1 MYPGRPAKE
10 KTAMAAERKM
20 RQPSIRTVKEEEIQ
34 RDLERFR
41 QKALELGASAAE
53 VIAASQVVVQER
65 VWLKCLVPLC
75 NMAGTNPHCP
85 PSTPQ
90 PDLIRK
96 ALSQYRWAVLFKRD
110 IEHLEKYFATSA
122 AKQKEQP
129 GLAGARGFHRK
140 TAEIVGRLEAY
151 AQTEGYDLAMGFS
164 CGSCRVNLC
173 NRAPCDFIE
182 KGKCRFPLLARPS
195 MEGVGIDVFD
205 LCHKVGWDTYMIRTV
220 EPDLSVIP
228 AGVSVG
234 IVFIY

>member
-1 MYPGRPAKE
+1 
-10 KTAMAAERKM
+10 MAPKGKL
-20 RQPSIRTVKEEEIQ
+20 RQPSLRTVKEAKLQ
-34 RDLERFR
+34 RDLERFK

-53 VIAASQVVVQER
+53 IIPASQVTVQER

-75 NMAGTNPHCP
+75 HMAGTNPYCP
-85 PSTPQ
+85 PNTPQ

-110 IEHLEKYFATSA
+110 IEHLEEYVATSEA
-122 AKQKEQP
+122 QQKERA
-129 GLAGARGFHRK
+129 GLAVAKGFHKK
-140 TAEIVGRLEAY
+140 TVEIVGRLETY
-151 AQTEGYDLAMGFS
+151 AQSEGYDLAMGFS

-173 NRAPCDFIE
+173 NGAPCAFME
-182 KGKCRFPLLARPS
+182 KGECRFSMLARPS

-205 LCHKVGWDTYMIRTV
+205 LCNKAGWEVYMIRNI

-228 AGVSVG
+228 SGVSVG

>member
-1 MYPGRPAKE
+1 
-10 KTAMAAERKM
+10 MAVKKM
-20 RQPSIRTVKEEEIQ
+20 RPPSLREVKEEHLK

-53 VIAASQVVVQER
+53 VISASEVLVQER

-75 NMAGTNPHCP
+75 HMAGTNPFCP
-85 PSTPQ
+85 PNTPQ

-110 IEHLEKYFATSA
+110 IKNLEEYVATSEA
-122 AKQKEQP
+122 QQKERA
-129 GLAGARGFHRK
+129 GLAVARGFHRK
-140 TAEIVGRLEAY
+140 TVEIVGLLESY
-151 AQTEGYDLAMGFS
+151 AQSEGYDLAMGFS
-164 CGSCRVNLC
+164 SGSCRVNLC
-173 NRAPCDFIE
+173 NGAPCAFIE
-182 KGKCRFPLLARPS
+182 KGECRFSMMARPS

-205 LCHKVGWDTYMIRTV
+205 LCHKVGWQAYMIRNI

-228 AGVSVG
+228 SGVSVG

>member
-1 MYPGRPAKE
+1 
-10 KTAMAAERKM
+10 MAAKRKM
-20 RQPSIRTVKEEEIQ
+20 RKSSIRSIEEEELQ

-85 PSTPQ
+85 PNTPQ

-96 ALSQYRWAVLFKRD
+96 ALGQYRWAVLFKRD
-110 IEHLEKYFATSA
+110 IEHLEKYFTTSA
-122 AKQKEQP
+122 AKQKEHS
-129 GLAGARGFHRK
+129 GLEGARGFHRK
-140 TAEIVGRLEAY
+140 TAEIVGRLESY

-205 LCHKVGWDTYMIRTV
+205 LCQKVGWDTYMIRTV

-228 AGVSVG
+228 AGVSAG

>member
-1 MYPGRPAKE
+1 MVAK
-10 KTAMAAERKM
+10 RKM
-20 RQPSIRTVKEEEIQ
+20 RKPSLRTVKEEELQ

-53 VIAASQVVVQER
+53 VIPASQVVVQER

-75 NMAGTNPHCP
+75 HMAGTNPYCP
-85 PSTPQ
+85 PNAPQ

-110 IEHLEKYFATSA
+110 VESLGKYVATSA
-122 AKQKEQP
+122 AQQKKRS
-129 GLAGARGFHRK
+129 GLAVAKGFHGK
-140 TAEIVGRLEAY
+140 TVEIVGRLEAY
-151 AQTEGYDLAMGFS
+151 AQTEGYDLAMGFA

-173 NRAPCDFIE
+173 QGAPCAFIE
-182 KGKCRFPLLARPS
+182 KGECRFSMLARPS

-205 LCHKVGWDTYMIRTV
+205 LCHKVGWDVYMICNV

-228 AGVSVG
+228 SAVSVG

>member
-1 MYPGRPAKE
+1 
-10 KTAMAAERKM
+10 MAGKRKM
-20 RQPSIRTVKEEEIQ
+20 RKPSLRTLKEEELK

-41 QKALELGASAAE
+41 RKALELGASAAE
-53 VIAASQVVVQER
+53 VIPASQVLVQER

-85 PSTPQ
+85 PNTPQ
-90 PDLIRK
+90 PDLVRK
-96 ALSQYRWAVLFKRD
+96 ALGQYRWAVLFKRD
-110 IEHLEKYFATSA
+110 IEHLEKYFAPSDVR
-122 AKQKEQP
+122 KKEYS
-129 GLAGARGFHRK
+129 GLAGAKGFHRK
-140 TAEIVGRLEAY
+140 TAEIVGRLEGY
-151 AQTEGYDLAMGFS
+151 AQTEGYDLSMGFS

-195 MEGVGIDVFD
+195 MEAVGIDVFD
-205 LCHKVGWDTYMIRTV
+205 ICQKVGWDTYMIRTV

-228 AGVSVG
+228 SGVSVG

>member
-1 MYPGRPAKE
+1 
-10 KTAMAAERKM
+10 MAAKRKT
-20 RQPSIRTVKEEEIQ
+20 RKPSLRTLKEEELK
-34 RDLERFR
+34 RDLENFR

-53 VIAASQVVVQER
+53 VIPASQVLVQER

-75 NMAGTNPHCP
+75 NMAGTNPNCP
-85 PSTPQ
+85 PNSPQ
-90 PDLIRK
+90 PDLVRK
-96 ALSQYRWAVLFKRD
+96 ALGQYRWAVLFKRD
-110 IEHLEKYFATSA
+110 IESLEKYFATSA
-122 AKQKEQP
+122 TSKKEPP
-129 GLAGARGFHRK
+129 GLEGAKGFHRK
-140 TAEIVGRLEAY
+140 TAEIVGRLETY
-151 AQTEGYDLAMGFS
+151 AQTEGYDLAMGFA

-205 LCHKVGWDTYMIRTV
+205 LCQKVGWDAYMICKN

-228 AGVSVG
+228 SGVSVG

>member
-1 MYPGRPAKE
+1 
-10 KTAMAAERKM
+10 MAAKQKM
-20 RQPSIRTVKEEEIQ
+20 RKPSLRTVKEEELK

-53 VIAASQVVVQER
+53 VIPTSQVLVQER

-85 PSTPQ
+85 PHTPQ
-90 PDLIRK
+90 PDLVRK

-110 IEHLEKYFATSA
+110 VASLGKYVATSA
-122 AKQKEQP
+122 THKKEPP
-129 GLAGARGFHRK
+129 GLEGARGFHRK
-140 TAEIVGRLEAY
+140 TVEIVGRLEAY
-151 AQTEGYDLAMGFS
+151 AQTEGYDLAMGFA

-205 LCHKVGWDTYMIRTV
+205 LCQKVGWDAYMIRKI

-228 AGVSVG
+228 SGVSVG

>member
-1 MYPGRPAKE
+1 
-10 KTAMAAERKM
+10 MAAKRKT
-20 RQPSIRTVKEEEIQ
+20 RQTSLRAVKEDQ
-34 RDLERFR
+34 LKHDLERFR

-53 VIAASQVVVQER
+53 VIPASQVVVQER

-75 NMAGTNPHCP
+75 NMAGTNPNCP
-85 PSTPQ
+85 PNTPQ

-96 ALSQYRWAVLFKRD
+96 ALGQYRWAVLFKRD
-110 IEHLEKYFATSA
+110 MEHLGKYVATSA
-122 AKQKEQP
+122 NQKEGQA
-129 GLAGARGFHRK
+129 GLEGARSFHRK
-140 TAEIVGRLEAY
+140 TVEIVGRLEAY
-151 AQTEGYDLAMGFS
+151 AQTEGYDLAMGFA

-205 LCHKVGWDTYMIRTV
+205 LCQKVGWDTYMIRKV

-228 AGVSVG
+228 LGVSVG